1 MPFYPDDVK
10 PITEQDNNDIDEKND
25 FPRQGGQG
33 GGGGGNDQASTD
45 NDVNVDGR
53 PVWFDPI
60 FLEVF
65 AELKLR

>member
-10 PITEQDNNDIDEKND
+10 PITEEDNINDIDEKND
-25 FPRQGGQG
+25 FPRQ
-33 GGGGGNDQASTD
+33 GGGNDQASTD